1 MRRRMMFRFY
11 VIYLLKKININK
23 EDAFEKAIDMI
34 EDFAKAQDL
43 IIIGTLFMENNDSG
57 DAIVRQINTKY
68 YD

>member
-1 MRRRMMFRFY
+1 MMFRFY

>member
-1 MRRRMMFRFY
+1 MFRFY